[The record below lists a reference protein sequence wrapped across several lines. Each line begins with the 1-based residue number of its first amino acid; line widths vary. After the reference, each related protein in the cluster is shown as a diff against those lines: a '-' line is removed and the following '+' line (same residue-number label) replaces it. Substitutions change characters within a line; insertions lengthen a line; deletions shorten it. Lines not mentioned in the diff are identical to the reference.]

1 MNDERCVLFVHRQH
15 IVHRSP
21 LIVHH
26 FLFLTFAIKTNN
38 MTTEPTKTAEQ
49 GLFDLTGKVAI
60 ITGASKGI
68 GEDMARVFAR
78 FGAKVIVSSRKQEA
92 CDALASDIK
101 AAGGEATGVAAH
113 VGDMDQL
120 KTLVARTIE
129 IYGGIDIL
137 VNNAASNPVFGPSLE
152 ADGVAFDKIM
162 QANVKAPFELSKLC
176 YPSMKARGGG
186 SIIMIS
192 SIAGHTPDPGLGLY
206 SVSKASLNMLTKV
219 LAKEWGT
226 DGIRVNAICP
236 GLIKTKFSQALWQ
249 DEKILNHFTRNIPI
263 ARMGTTD
270 EISPLALLLASSA
283 SSYTTGSLFY
293 ADGGTVI

>member
-1 MNDERCVLFVHRQH
+1 
-15 IVHRSP
+15 
-21 LIVHH
+21 
-26 FLFLTFAIKTNN
+26 
-38 MTTEPTKTAEQ
+38 MTTEPTKTAEKS
-49 GLFDLTGKVAI
+49 LFDLSGKVAI

-78 FGAKVIVSSRKQEA
+78 FGAKVIVSSRKQDA
-92 CDALASDIK
+92 CDALANDIK
-101 AAGGEATGVAAH
+101 AAGGEATGIAAH
-113 VGDMDQL
+113 VGDMEQL
-120 KTLVARTIE
+120 KTLVERTIE
-129 IYGGIDIL
+129 TYGGIDIL
-137 VNNAASNPVFGPSLE
+137 VNNAATNPVFGPSLE

-162 QANVKAPFELSKLC
+162 LANVKAPFELSKLC
-176 YPSMKARGGG
+176 YPSMKSRGGG

-249 DEKILNHFTRNIPI
+249 DEKMLNHFTKNIPI

-270 EISPLALLLASSA
+270 EISPMALFLASSA

>member
-1 MNDERCVLFVHRQH
+1 MSAAQ
-15 IVHRSP
+15 
-21 LIVHH
+21 
-26 FLFLTFAIKTNN
+26 
-38 MTTEPTKTAEQ
+38 AEKAV
-49 GLFDLTGKVAI
+49 FDLTDKVAI

-68 GEDMARVFAR
+68 GEDIARLYAR
-78 FGAKVIVSSRKQEA
+78 FGAKVIISSRKQEA
-92 CDALASDIK
+92 CDALAAQIK
-101 AAGGEATGVAAH
+101 ADGGEATGIAAH

-120 KTLVARTIE
+120 AQLVEKTVAT
-129 IYGGIDIL
+129 YGGVDIL

-152 ADGVAFDKIM
+152 ADGGAFDKIM
-162 QANVKAPFELSKLC
+162 QANVKAPFELSKLV

-206 SVSKASLNMLTKV
+206 SVSKAAMNMLTKV
-219 LAKEWGT
+219 LAKEWGP

-249 DEKILNHFTRNIPI
+249 DDKTLAHFTKRLPI

-270 EISPLALLLASSA
+270 EISPMALMLASSA
-283 SSYTTGSLFY
+283 SSYTTGSFFY

>member
-1 MNDERCVLFVHRQH
+1 MNPESIQ
-15 IVHRSP
+15 
-21 LIVHH
+21 
-26 FLFLTFAIKTNN
+26 
-38 MTTEPTKTAEQ
+38 TAEQ
-49 GLFDLTGKVAI
+49 SLFDLTGKVAI

-78 FGAKVIVSSRKQEA
+78 FGAKVIVSSRKQDA
-92 CDALASDIK
+92 CDALADDIK
-101 AAGGEATGVAAH
+101 AAGGEATGIAAH

-120 KTLVARTIE
+120 KTLVDRTIE
-129 IYGGIDIL
+129 TYGGIDIL
-137 VNNAASNPVFGPSLE
+137 VNNAATNPVFGPSLE

-162 QANVKAPFELSKLC
+162 LANVKAPFELSKLC

-249 DEKILNHFTRNIPI
+249 DEKILSRFTRNIPI

-270 EISPLALLLASSA
+270 EISPMALFLASSA

>member
-1 MNDERCVLFVHRQH
+1 MNSE
-15 IVHRSP
+15 
-21 LIVHH
+21 
-26 FLFLTFAIKTNN
+26 
-38 MTTEPTKTAEQ
+38 TTQAAEKA
-49 GLFDLTGKVAI
+49 LFDLSGKVAI

-68 GEDMARVFAR
+68 GEDIARVFAR
-78 FGAKVIVSSRKQEA
+78 FGARVIVSSRKQEA
-92 CDALASDIK
+92 CDALAADII
-101 AAGGEATGVAAH
+101 AQGGEATGVAAH

-120 KTLVARTIE
+120 KNLVDQAIAT
-129 IYGGIDIL
+129 YGGIDIL
-137 VNNAASNPVFGPSLE
+137 VNNAASNPVFGPSLDC
-152 ADGVAFDKIM
+152 DGLAFDKIM

-186 SIIMIS
+186 SIIMMS
-192 SIAGHTPDPGLGLY
+192 SIAGHTPDPGLGIY

-219 LAKEWGT
+219 LAKEWGP

-249 DEKILNHFTRNIPI
+249 DEKILNHFTKRLPI

-270 EISPLALLLASSA
+270 EISPMALFLASAA

>member
-1 MNDERCVLFVHRQH
+1 MKAQKIPEK
-15 IVHRSP
+15 
-21 LIVHH
+21 
-26 FLFLTFAIKTNN
+26 A
-38 MTTEPTKTAEQ
+38 
-49 GLFDLTGKVAI
+49 LFDLTGKVAI

-68 GEDMARVFAR
+68 GEDIARLYAR
-78 FGAKVIVSSRKQEA
+78 FGAKVIVSSRKQDA
-92 CDALASDIK
+92 CDAIAADIK
-101 AAGGEATGVAAH
+101 QQGDEATGIAAH

-120 KTLVARTIE
+120 SQLVERTIAT
-129 IYGGIDIL
+129 YGGIDIL
-137 VNNAASNPVFGPSLE
+137 VNNAASNPVFGPSLDC
-152 ADGVAFDKIM
+152 DGAAFDKIM

-176 YPSMKARGGG
+176 YPSMKQRGGG
-186 SIIMIS
+186 SIIMVS
-192 SIAGHTPDPGLGLY
+192 SIAGHTPDPGLGIY

-249 DEKILNHFTRNIPI
+249 DDKILDHFTKRIPI

-270 EISPLALLLASSA
+270 EVSPLALFLASDA
-283 SSYTTGSLFY
+283 SSYSTGSLFY

>member
-1 MNDERCVLFVHRQH
+1 METQQ
-15 IVHRSP
+15 I
-21 LIVHH
+21 
-26 FLFLTFAIKTNN
+26 TGAEKAI
-38 MTTEPTKTAEQ
+38 
-49 GLFDLTGKVAI
+49 FDLTGKVAL

-68 GEDMARVFAR
+68 GEDIARVFAR
-78 FGAKVIVSSRKQEA
+78 FGASVIISSRKQDA
-92 CDALASDIK
+92 CDALANDIK
-101 AAGGEATGVAAH
+101 AQGGNATGIAAH
-113 VGDMDQL
+113 VGDMTQL
-120 KTLVARTIE
+120 QQLVSKSIDT
-129 IYGGIDIL
+129 YGGLDIL
-137 VNNAASNPVFGPSLE
+137 VNNAASNPVFGPSLDC
-152 ADGVAFDKIM
+152 DGGAFDKIM

-192 SIAGHTPDPGLGLY
+192 SIAGHTPDPGLGIY

-219 LAKEWGT
+219 LAKEWGV

-249 DEKILNHFTRNIPI
+249 DEKVLDHFTTRLPI

-270 EISPLALLLASSA
+270 EISPLALFLASNA
-283 SSYTTGSLFY
+283 SSYSTGSLFY